1 MTNELKEELKYVC
14 ICEHTAKR
22 SFARLHKHIQIFF
35 STHLSRIITAS
46 SKRTIWVVLNE
57 LTYFFLKMGGLLIG
71 FLYKIQSKQVWA
83 KCFSCMKS
91 TFRSEKNRSLWRK
104 VDIPFDFIL
113 STLAYQTTILCDT
126 KYPTLCERAG
136 FPHRSSEHTQS
147 FCLGRFYAVVRIS
160 F

>member
-1 MTNELKEELKYVC
+1 MCVYANTQPSVHSRACINTFKFSFQLICRGLSQRAANEPFEL
-14 ICEHTAKR
+14 
-22 SFARLHKHIQIFF
+22 S
-35 STHLSRIITAS
+35 
-46 SKRTIWVVLNE
+46 WMNW
-57 LTYFFLKMGGLLIG
+57 LTFFLKMSGLLIG

-104 VDIPFDFIL
+104 VDFPFDFIL